1 MFFQQSGWLCVRTKT
16 KNCSTNLRCLSRTY
30 LVCTK
35 AHYTRLHRST
45 TLCVFT
51 KRSIV
56 YKEALHTK
64 LRVLLWL
71 WVIFRSVRLM
81 SIHQSP
87 AGSVSSDIFSS
98 VNKKNCASSYIS
110 PYWRTGLTR
119 CGYHQTPYTRGFI
132 AMAAPDRHT
141 HSSPPNHISHS
152 HQTSCFWV
160 SSNSTILGTPPIS
173 LSHTFL
179 GSRILLPSILDQRYY
194 RSAKIFTPFHICVF
208 AQLHFCMI
216 GGEVKLWW
224 TLGEQIYSEQL
235 ARNMKARLELMY
247 HRQNL
252 VIALLPLQ
260 VQDTSFLSTKPL

>member
-1 MFFQQSGWLCVRTKT
+1 MQWEKLLHLLWRSKRLKRKNETLFQVHKQTNVFFQQSGWLCVRTKT
-16 KNCSTNLRCLSRTY
+16 RNCSTNLRCLSRTY

-45 TLCVFT
+45 TLCIST

-87 AGSVSSDIFSS
+87 TGSVSSDIFSS
-98 VNKKNCASSYIS
+98 VNKKNCAPSYIS
-110 PYWRTGLTR
+110 TYWRTGLTR

-132 AMAAPDRHT
+132 AMAAPDTHT
-141 HSSPPNHISHS
+141 HSSPPNHISHK

-173 LSHTFL
+173 LAFTFL
-179 GSRILLPSILDQRYY
+179 GSCYPRSWIKDITDLQR
-194 RSAKIFTPFHICVF
+194 FLHLCTFVF
-208 AQLHFCMI
+208 LHSCTFA
-216 GGEVKLWW
+216 W
-224 TLGEQIYSEQL
+224 
-235 ARNMKARLELMY
+235 
-247 HRQNL
+247 
-252 VIALLPLQ
+252 
-260 VQDTSFLSTKPL
+260 